1 MLKWS
6 KTSMMP
12 HKPLQNAIRI
22 KISDILVPMS
32 VKHQKLHKFSAVKG
46 TTVMYSFENYI
57 WSDRL
62 GMKS

>member
-1 MLKWS
+1 
-6 KTSMMP
+6 MMP

-46 TTVMYSFENYI
+46 ATVMYSFENYI
-57 WSDRL
+57 
-62 GMKS
+62 